1 MLVFSTLF
9 TPPSSFRLVSNM
21 EELLVEAE
29 AINKFS
35 FQKRLTD
42 LEQQVSNMEYMLS
55 NAIPSKSKNRSN
67 RAIADNIVEDVYFS
81 VVRSEVQLK
90 QTSHDKVPY
99 NNTNDQMLRCHKCPV
114 TYARAHVNQGSGMH
128 LETGVFTAPVSG
140 SYYFQVRT
148 LMLKLAAV

>member
-1 MLVFSTLF
+1 MLF

-29 AINKFS
+29 AINKIS

-81 VVRSEVQLK
+81 VVRSEVQHKHPLDSWVSIII
-90 QTSHDKVPY
+90 TIH
-99 NNTNDQMLRCHKCPV
+99 QMLRCHKCPV

>member
-1 MLVFSTLF
+1 
-9 TPPSSFRLVSNM
+9 
-21 EELLVEAE
+21 
-29 AINKFS
+29 
-35 FQKRLTD
+35 
-42 LEQQVSNMEYMLS
+42 MEYMLS

-81 VVRSEVQLK
+81 VVRSEVQHK
-90 QTSHDKVPY
+90 QTSHHKVPY
-99 NNTNDQMLRCHKCPV
+99 NNTHDQMLRCHKCPV

-148 LMLKLAAV
+148 LIVKLAAV

>member
-1 MLVFSTLF
+1 
-9 TPPSSFRLVSNM
+9 
-21 EELLVEAE
+21 
-29 AINKFS
+29 
-35 FQKRLTD
+35 
-42 LEQQVSNMEYMLS
+42 MEYMLS

-81 VVRSEVQLK
+81 VVRSEVQHK
-90 QTSHDKVPY
+90 QTSHDKVLY
-99 NNTNDQMLRCHKCPV
+99 NNTFQMLRCHKCPV

-148 LMLKLAAV
+148 FKLQIAAV